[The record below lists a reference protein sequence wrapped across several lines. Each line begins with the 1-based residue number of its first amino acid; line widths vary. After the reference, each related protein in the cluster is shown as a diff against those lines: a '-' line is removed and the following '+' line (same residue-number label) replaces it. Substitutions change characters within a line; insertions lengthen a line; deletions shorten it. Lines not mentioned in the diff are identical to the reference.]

1 VHDPPVPA
9 AGKPPVVE
17 GAEYEVHGEDR
28 EGEVE
33 AFFGFFDNECEEER
47 ADYTRR
53 KNRPVINPALRG
65 PHIKIIPGKDP
76 VYCDRRPEDES
87 VELEEHR

>member
-47 ADYTRR
+47 AGGIWWVCVVCVWLGVR
-53 KNRPVINPALRG
+53 KG
-65 PHIKIIPGKDP
+65 G
-76 VYCDRRPEDES
+76 CGG
-87 VELEEHR
+87 